1 MRGCVRARVLEGEGA
16 ESEAGSAK
24 GVRRTCGEGWMPGQ
38 NAQDHVL
45 SAVIQATKPADGA
58 SL

>member
-1 MRGCVRARVLEGEGA
+1 VKE
-16 ESEAGSAK
+16 ESASII
-24 GVRRTCGEGWMPGQ
+24 EGWMPGQ
-38 NAQDHVL
+38 NAQEHVL